1 MRNRLEMGATATS
14 DAGKDRCCPCYTLK
28 IRGGCETY
36 VRRDGKKGT
45 AGKGPLVQCDV
56 SATLGT
62 TQDQYLFVRR
72 GDGEV

>member
-1 MRNRLEMGATATS
+1 MGAR
-14 DAGKDRCCPCYTLK
+14 KDHCCPCYTLK

-36 VRRDGKKGT
+36 MKRDGKKGT
-45 AGKGPLVQCDV
+45 AGKGPLVQYDV